1 MIKLSETTLSK
12 ITNDQTEINYL
23 NSRAFDLKRQLK
35 KTQKRTG
42 LDRFEISLI
51 VSKENAVRV
60 SRTYFDRVTSLERF
74 KKQGDLR
81 KNKYEEIIQTMTC
94 IV

>member
-1 MIKLSETTLSK
+1 MIKLSETTLFK

-23 NSRAFDLKRQLK
+23 NSRAFDLKRYLK

-42 LDRFEISLI
+42 LNRFEISLI

-60 SRTYFDRVTSLERF
+60 SRTYFDRITSLERF
-74 KKQGDLR
+74 KKQGDI
-81 KNKYEEIIQTMTC
+81 KKDKYEKIIQTMTC
-94 IV
+94 II